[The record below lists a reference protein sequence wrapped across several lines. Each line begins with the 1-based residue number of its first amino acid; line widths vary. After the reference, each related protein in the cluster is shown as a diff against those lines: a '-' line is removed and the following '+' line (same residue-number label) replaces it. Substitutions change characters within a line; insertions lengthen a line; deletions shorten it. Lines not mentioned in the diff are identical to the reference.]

1 MFLLFLL
8 RYTHSKCACY
18 RTRVMECPATASGE
32 RRNQCTY
39 RSRNENEN
47 SESSSL
53 AVLSD
58 NTVFK
63 SPGDFDRK
71 KYRNNDFCI
80 YNVDMSVH
88 KQCQGKQIVVQAAA
102 KTDLKD
108 IMVSD
113 GGHRCLDYI
122 EFDFAPGHY
131 LCGDELKNYTSE
143 PISRSSFLAVF
154 WTSQKGN
161 KGRFEISVRCT
172 RIPIPQDQSTNTTT
186 LTTQEIKA
194 DSSGDCSGALDQTE
208 RFRSRSSSS

>member
-1 MFLLFLL
+1 
-8 RYTHSKCACY
+8 
-18 RTRVMECPATASGE
+18 MECPATGSGE
-32 RRNQCTY
+32 RQNQCTY
-39 RSRNENEN
+39 RSRKENEN

-88 KQCQGKQIVVQAAA
+88 KQCQGKHIVVQAAA

-113 GGHRCLDYI
+113 GGRRCLDYI

-131 LCGDELKNYTSE
+131 LCGDELKNYTSA

-154 WTSQKGN
+154 WTSRKGN

-172 RIPIPQDQSTNTTT
+172 HIPIPQDQPQATERTT
-186 LTTQEIKA
+186 LTSQEVEA
-194 DSSGDCSGALDQTE
+194 DSSDDYSGEAE
-208 RFRSRSSSS
+208 RSSSSSE

>member
-1 MFLLFLL
+1 
-8 RYTHSKCACY
+8 
-18 RTRVMECPATASGE
+18 MECPVPGSGE
-32 RRNQCTY
+32 RQNQCTY
-39 RSRNENEN
+39 RSRKENEN

-53 AVLSD
+53 AVLAD

-88 KQCQGKQIVVQAAA
+88 KQCQGKHIVVQATS
-102 KTDLKD
+102 KTDLND
-108 IMVSD
+108 MSD
-113 GGHRCLDYI
+113 DCHCCLDYI

-131 LCGDELKNYTSE
+131 LCGNELKNYTSV
-143 PISRSSFLAVF
+143 PIPRSSFLAVF

-161 KGRFEISVRCT
+161 KGRFEISVRCAH
-172 RIPIPQDQSTNTTT
+172 IPILQDQSSETTT

-194 DSSGDCSGALDQTE
+194 DSSGDYSGALDQTE
-208 RFRSRSSSS
+208 RSRSKS

>member
-1 MFLLFLL
+1 
-8 RYTHSKCACY
+8 
-18 RTRVMECPATASGE
+18 MECAAPGSAE
-32 RRNQCTY
+32 LLYQCTY

-47 SESSSL
+47 PESSSL

-58 NTVFK
+58 STVFK

-88 KQCQGKQIVVQAAA
+88 KECEGNHIVVQAAA

-108 IMVSD
+108 MSD
-113 GGHRCLDYI
+113 DGRCLDYI

-131 LCGDELKNYTSE
+131 LCGDELKNYTSA

-154 WTSQKGN
+154 WTSRKGN

-172 RIPIPQDQSTNTTT
+172 HIPIPQDQSQATERTT
-186 LTTQEIKA
+186 LTSQEVEA
-194 DSSGDCSGALDQTE
+194 DSSDDYSGEAE
-208 RFRSRSSSS
+208 RSSSSSE